1 MTTIDPAEEQRR
13 RKASYRG
20 SGKALT
26 WTVLAGML
34 IAAAGALAGLGIAGF
49 MEQFRIMTFQSIG
62 ETNAWFP
69 ESIPPWLPTV
79 GDFGSIFL
87 SIAAV
92 ALYLH
97 WNCRYTGRT
106 EGVGGAGPTLLWLV
120 GCAVSLWFS
129 CLLLWGGEPDTVG
142 YYEGPFRAG
151 EEWGADASIMYWAK
165 IWLPLAATLIALLV
179 FLIRNLGSLG
189 RQSKNRRIDQMLSTQ
204 TRVKGT
210 VTEGGVPNLEAS
222 KTFMKWT
229 FTFRDHQGQQRWARP
244 SVATAV
250 RATRGR
256 ATPCG

>member
-1 MTTIDPAEEQRR
+1 
-13 RKASYRG
+13 
-20 SGKALT
+20 
-26 WTVLAGML
+26 
-34 IAAAGALAGLGIAGF
+34 
-49 MEQFRIMTFQSIG
+49 
-62 ETNAWFP
+62 
-69 ESIPPWLPTV
+69 
-79 GDFGSIFL
+79 
-87 SIAAV
+87 
-92 ALYLH
+92 
-97 WNCRYTGRT
+97 
-106 EGVGGAGPTLLWLV
+106 
-120 GCAVSLWFS
+120 
-129 CLLLWGGEPDTVG
+129 
-142 YYEGPFRAG
+142 
-151 EEWGADASIMYWAK
+151 MYWAK

-244 SVATAV
+244 SVSTAV